1 MFEEITEKLKNGH
14 SIGIFV
20 HINPDG
26 DALGSA
32 FSLKEVLK
40 DMGKTADVF
49 YCGSVEPCLKKIF
62 SLDNNSDND
71 LDIKSDNYDLLVAL
85 DCADINRLGEYK
97 DYFAEHNNT
106 AAIDHHITHVPYA
119 QSTVVKE
126 ISSTC
131 ELIYDMYKEMRADI
145 SLTAAEYLYVGIM
158 TDTGSFKFSCAD
170 GDTHRAA
177 AELID
182 MGVDF
187 AGLSKLIF
195 DTKSKEYLQLY
206 AYAINNTKFYL
217 GGKAAVLRLSEDDFK
232 RFGISEAAASAIV
245 SVPGQ
250 IEGVKLGVY
259 VRDRQGEC
267 KVSLRSSGEVNV
279 SELACRFG
287 GGGHICAAGYSVSA
301 KDADSNIKE
310 LISIVSESV

>member
-1 MFEEITEKLKNGH
+1 MFEDITEKLRNGH
-14 SIGIFV
+14 NIGIFV

-40 DMGKTADVF
+40 GMGKTADVF
-49 YCGSVEPCLKKIF
+49 YSGSVEPCLKKIF
-62 SLDNNSDND
+62 PLDNKCENN
-71 LDIKSDNYDLLVAL
+71 LDIELSDYDLLVAL
-85 DCADINRLGEYK
+85 DCADIKRLGEYK
-97 DYFAEHNNT
+97 DYFVGHNNT

-119 QSTVVKE
+119 QSTAVKD

-131 ELIYDMYKEMRADI
+131 ELIFNMYKEMQTDI
-145 SLTAAEYLYVGIM
+145 SLKAAEYLYVGIM

-170 GDTHRAA
+170 GDTHRVA

-187 AGLSKLIF
+187 AGLAKQIF
-195 DTKSKEYLQLY
+195 DTKSKEYLRLY

-217 GGKAAVLRLSEDDFK
+217 DGKVAVLRLSEDDFK
-232 RFGISEAAASAIV
+232 RFGLSEAAASAIV

-259 VRDRQGEC
+259 IRDRQGEC

-301 KDADSNIKE
+301 EDADSNIQE
-310 LISIVSESV
+310 LISIVSESL